1 MKPGSEWVGILL
13 LVVGVCGLLDAAGV
27 VDSSQTIGQ
36 WWPLAVI
43 GWPLVEMLAARRIT
57 LGGVAYTAV
66 GLTGARP
73 SRLPALGRRG
83 EGWVALQVA
92 LLAAAVVA
100 GLLGAAWPRAASLWL
115 AAAGGLAAIAGAGLG
130 RQLTPFPRPMA
141 DGALRQSGVYRFV
154 RHPMYG
160 GALLIMLAWA
170 LISSPLALLPLG
182 LAAASLDAKRRREEA
197 WLLERYPSY
206 AEYRRF
212 VRRRLVPFIL

>member
-1 MKPGSEWVGILL
+1 MSCL
-13 LVVGVCGLLDAAGV
+13 
-27 VDSSQTIGQ
+27 
-36 WWPLAVI
+36 
-43 GWPLVEMLAARRIT
+43 
-57 LGGVAYTAV
+57 
-66 GLTGARP
+66 
-73 SRLPALGRRG
+73 
-83 EGWVALQVA
+83 
-92 LLAAAVVA
+92 
-100 GLLGAAWPRAASLWL
+100 
-115 AAAGGLAAIAGAGLG
+115 
-130 RQLTPFPRPMA
+130 PRPMA